1 MAFDEHVSA
10 AHALKGLLDVGDEVP
25 QIGLMIFLPKDGIEL
40 VDIDSRTFPIDE
52 VSEELF

>member
-10 AHALKGLLDVGDEVP
+10 AHALEGLLDVGDEVP
-25 QIGLMIFLPKDGIEL
+25 QIGLMIFLPKDGIEH
-40 VDIDSRTFPIDE
+40 VDIDGRTFPNDE